1 MKRLLAI
8 LLVCAFIFST
18 LPVIVFAA
26 GSGFYIGA
34 DGYVYDENDV
44 KIEQCQHE
52 GRNSTT
58 GDYIGSVSATC
69 VSHPYDVYICHDCAK
84 YYTVVTGPKLPHS
97 FTEVDHK
104 DPTCDE
110 DGYTTYKCTNDQW
123 HCDETYTD
131 VFPAR
136 GHNYVGVVTD
146 PDCTTDG
153 YTTYTCTVCGDTYID
168 DVVAAPGHT
177 VVIDPAVDPTCTTT
191 GLTEGS
197 HCSVCGEVLVAQN
210 VIPALGHTPG
220 SAVEEFGKAPNCD
233 VGEDGFY
240 YLVVYCSV
248 CGVELSREEV
258 KIPAKHDYEV
268 IETPAT
274 CDEPAKTQYVCKVCG
289 YDEIIIEN
297 GSALGHTEVIDAAVA
312 PTCTTTGL
320 TEGKHCSVCGEILV
334 AQQVVPALGHTPGA
348 VVIENEV
355 APDCVNDGSHD
366 EVVYCSVCG
375 EELSRVTVI
384 DNAHGHDVVIDPY
397 VAPTCI
403 TTGLTEGWHCSVCG
417 EILKAQQEIPAD
429 ILLHVT
435 ITVKEEIPATCITEG
450 QTRELFC
457 TVCEQIVAKPQPIA
471 INPDNHVNVVVDAA
485 VAPTC
490 TTTGLT
496 EGSHCGDCGVVI
508 VPQNVVAALGHT
520 PGATVIENEVAPDC
534 VNDGSYDEVVY
545 CTVCDAELSRNTI
558 IVPALGHDYID
569 HAAKAPTCTEI
580 GWNAYQTCSR
590 CDYTTYKEIPAT
602 GHTKGQ
608 SHGTVQPTCTT
619 EGYDIYECSVCDEI
633 FFTDYTAPLG
643 HTAGAAVVENNVAP
657 DCVNGG
663 SYDEVVY
670 CTVCG
675 EELSRDTVTVPALGH
690 TAGAAVVE
698 NNVAPDCV
706 NDGSYDEVVYCSVC
720 GEELS
725 RDTIIVPAQGH
736 TAGQVVVENNVAP
749 DCVNDGSYDNVVY
762 CTVCGAELSR
772 DTIIVPA
779 LGHIPGATVIEND
792 VPATCTATGSYDE
805 VVYCTVCGEELS
817 RDTITVPMVPH
828 TPGAPVI
835 EDVKEPTWD
844 EQGTYDEVIYC
855 EDCGAELSRNDD
867 VKDGQYKNE
876 RIYFSYEATG
886 INGVKNAVNSGYIYL
901 NVYLH
906 VETEQ
911 ARLWG
916 VDLQIDFGNHVQLV
930 EVTGGGLFD
939 TLTYTRLPKA
949 NADGF
954 VVVTETMDSDE
965 SQNKTVYA
973 GQYLYATLKFKV
985 DNDYSHADVAFE
997 ANGLVVRAPE
1007 KNVLDADLCVD
1018 ANAPE
1023 AIIHVAML
1031 GDANVDGVL
1040 NSEDSLW
1047 MATWIEN
1054 SKEGDYATVCDMDKS
1069 GEIDGYDFWLL
1080 SNAVV
1085 GNDDYL
1091 TEG

>member
-44 KIEQCQHE
+44 KIEQCQHD

-58 GDYIGSVSATC
+58 GDYIGSVPATC
-69 VSHPYDVYICHDCAK
+69 VSHPYDVYICDLCHL
-84 YYTVVTGPKLPHS
+84 YYTVITGEKLDHD
-97 FTEVDHK
+97 FEEIDHK

-110 DGYTTYKCTNDQW
+110 DGYTISKCQNDQW
-123 HCDETYTD
+123 HCDETET
-131 VFPAR
+131 VVIPAL
-136 GHNYVGVVTD
+136 GHDYVGVVTD

-153 YTTYTCTVCGDTYID
+153 YTTYTCTVCGDTYTD

-197 HCSVCGEVLVAQN
+197 HCDVCKEILVPQD
-210 VIPALGHTPG
+210 VIPALGHTPAE
-220 SAVEEFGKAPNCD
+220 AVKEAGRDPICGVNPP
-233 VGEDGFY
+233 VDGFY
-240 YLVVYCSV
+240 FEVVYCSV
-248 CGVELSREEV
+248 CGEELSRE
-258 KIPAKHDYEV
+258 KIDIPAKHDYEV
-268 IETPAT
+268 IEIPANCT
-274 CDEPAKTQYVCKVCG
+274 DPAKTQYVCKVCG
-289 YDEIIIEN
+289 YDEIVIEN
-297 GSALGHTEVIDAAVA
+297 GSALGHKEVIDLGKAA
-312 PTCTTTGL
+312 TCTEEGL
-320 TEGKHCSVCGEILV
+320 TDGSHCDRCGVTLV
-334 AQQVVPALGHTPGA
+334 AQQVIPALGHTPGA
-348 VVIENEV
+348 AVKENEV
-355 APDCVNDGSHD
+355 APDCVNDGSYD

-375 EELSRVTVI
+375 EELSRTTITVY
-384 DNAHGHDVVIDPY
+384 AHGHTVVIDPY

-403 TTGLTEGWHCSVCG
+403 TTGLTEGWHCSVCN
-417 EILKAQQEIPAD
+417 EVLLAQQVIPSNN
-429 ILLHVT
+429 LLHVT
-435 ITVKEEIPATCITEG
+435 ITVKEEVPATCVTEG

-471 INPDNHVNVVVDAA
+471 INPDNHVNVVDDAA
-485 VAPTC
+485 VEPTC

-496 EGSHCGDCGVVI
+496 AGKHCSDCGFAT
-508 VPQNVVAALGHT
+508 VPQTVIPELGHT
-520 PGATVIENEVAPDC
+520 AGATVIENEVDPDC

-545 CTVCDAELSRNTI
+545 CTVCGEELSRVTI
-558 IVPALGHDYID
+558 PVNALGHTLTQV
-569 HAAKAPTCTEI
+569 AAQDPTCTEI
-580 GWNAYQTCSR
+580 GWYAYEYCSV
-590 CDYTTYKEIPAT
+590 CDYTTYTEIPAT

-619 EGYDIYECSVCDEI
+619 EGYDIYECSVCEEI
-633 FFTDYTAPLG
+633 FFTDYTDPLG
-643 HTAGAAVVENNVAP
+643 HTEGAAVKENEVAP
-657 DCVNGG
+657 DCVNDG

-675 EELSRDTVTVPALGH
+675 EELSRTTITVGALGH

-706 NDGSYDEVVYCSVC
+706 NDGSYDEVVYCDVC

-725 RDTIIVPAQGH
+725 RDTVIVG
-736 TAGQVVVENNVAP
+736 
-749 DCVNDGSYDNVVY
+749 
-762 CTVCGAELSR
+762 
-772 DTIIVPA
+772 A
-779 LGHIPGATVIEND
+779 LGHIPGATIIEND

-805 VVYCTVCGEELS
+805 VVYCAICGDELS
-817 RDTITVPMVPH
+817 RDTVTVDKVPH
-828 TPGAPVI
+828 NPAPA
-835 EDVKEPTWD
+835 VKENIVDPTWD

-855 EDCGAELSRNDD
+855 ADCGEELSRVEDI
-867 VKDGQYKNE
+867 KDGQYKNE
-876 RIYFSYEATG
+876 KIYFTYEATG

-949 NADGF
+949 NAEGF

-1031 GDANVDGVL
+1031 GDANVDGIL